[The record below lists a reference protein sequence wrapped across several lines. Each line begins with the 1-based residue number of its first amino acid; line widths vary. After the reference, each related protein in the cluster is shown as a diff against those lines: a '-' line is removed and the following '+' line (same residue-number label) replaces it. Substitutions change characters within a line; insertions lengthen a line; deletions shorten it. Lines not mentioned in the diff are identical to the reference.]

1 MGRRP
6 KVADPPMDL
15 PKMRPALTPEA
26 REGQMISLAMDLVET
41 RLRNGT
47 ASSQETTHFL
57 KLATERE
64 RTEMELAKKQLELME
79 AKRQQ
84 IQSQARIEELYSNA
98 LKAMQRYSGHDD
110 EDEFLEEY

>member
-1 MGRRP
+1 M
-6 KVADPPMDL
+6 AESSSTL
-15 PKMRPALTPEA
+15 PKLRPALTPEA
-26 REGQMISLAMDLVET
+26 REGQMIALAMDLVEE

-64 RTEMELAKKQLELME
+64 KTERELSKKQLELME

-84 IQSQARIEELYSNA
+84 IESQARIEELYSNA
-98 LKAMQRYSGHDD
+98 LKAMQRYSGN
-110 EDEFLEEY
+110 EDEEFIDDY